1 MLTATQLQESAVYL
15 SLKYIAILLQS
26 NPTIEGAEGSEYRL
40 FIVAMMLG
48 KIFENLYIYICNDN
62 KLTNYDLIQPINSWM
77 TTRLQTRL
85 GLK

>member
-40 FIVAMMLG
+40 FIVALMLG
-48 KIFENLYIYICNDN
+48 KKKRTE
-62 KLTNYDLIQPINSWM
+62 
-77 TTRLQTRL
+77 
-85 GLK
+85 